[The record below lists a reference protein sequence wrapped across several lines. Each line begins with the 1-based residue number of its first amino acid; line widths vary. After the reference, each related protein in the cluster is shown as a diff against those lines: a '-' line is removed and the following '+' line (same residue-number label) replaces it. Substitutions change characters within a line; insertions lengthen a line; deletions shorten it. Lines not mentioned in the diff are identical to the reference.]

1 MTHGIRRLVCEGL
14 CAYHKPGRV
23 EEPGC
28 GGLVRLARCE
38 AAGELLRDAVSKGSG
53 GDALCGLPKDDP
65 RLLEICTDC
74 EYFVDGCDFRD
85 PEVKPSACSPCGG
98 LKAAAIILSNN
109 PKLLSGI
116 R

>member
-1 MTHGIRRLVCEGL
+1 MTNGIRKLVCEGL
-14 CAYHKPGRV
+14 CAYHKPGKV

-28 GGLVRLARCE
+28 GGLVRLEGRAVPL
-38 AAGELLRDAVSKGSG
+38 GELLDAISKGSG

-85 PEVKPSACSPCGG
+85 PQIPASACSPCGG
-98 LKAAAIILSNN
+98 LKAVALVLAND
-109 PKLLSGI
+109 PKLLPGG